1 MARPLRRGDYTVGW
15 VCALLIELATA
26 QEMLDNEHPD
36 LEHDPADNDENLY
49 ALGSISLSHESDAQ
63 HVGGQLEQHVGRLA
77 NLSSM
82 RADQPIRS

>member
-49 ALGSISLSHESDAQ
+49 ALGSI
-63 HVGGQLEQHVGRLA
+63 GG
-77 NLSSM
+77 
-82 RADQPIRS
+82 